1 MFHRNC
7 EETQCLEKRA
17 ERRVGIRQEKPR
29 GSGLTGCLKVPVRS
43 KQLAGFRQKAT
54 RFASVL

>member
-1 MFHRNC
+1 MRTKSPLH
-7 EETQCLEKRA
+7 TQCLEKRA

-54 RFASVL
+54 SCTRT